1 MPTKHTNPLTPALR
15 ELLRTSR
22 SLRTTD
28 SKILAAHLNR
38 SPATIRTAFQRILA
52 AMNVHSRYAALSTAE
67 ACGWLQPDA
76 GACAVEMYAT
86 AVLMVPD
93 TPASVTSMSPNMR
106 ATDEFP
112 GAIGGR
118 R

>member
-1 MPTKHTNPLTPALR
+1 MPTNHTNPLTPALR

-38 SPATIRTAFQRILA
+38 SPATIRTEFQRILA

-67 ACGWLQPDA
+67 ACGWLQSDT
-76 GACAVEMYAT
+76 GACPMEMYAS

-93 TPASVTSMSPNMR
+93 AGASVTSMSPNMLV
-106 ATDEFP
+106 ADEPP
-112 GAIGGR
+112 GAFGGR